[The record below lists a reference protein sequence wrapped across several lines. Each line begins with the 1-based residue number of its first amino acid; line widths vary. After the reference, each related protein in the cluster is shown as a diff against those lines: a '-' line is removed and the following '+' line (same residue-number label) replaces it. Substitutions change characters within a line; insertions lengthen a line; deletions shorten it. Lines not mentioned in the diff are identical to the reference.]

1 MKSSADKIK
10 LTSFNDLFGISD
22 DNKND
27 DENCI
32 IEIPINKLSE
42 FPNHPFYVEINE
54 KMNELVESIKKYGV
68 LMPIV
73 VRKISDDKY
82 EIISGHRRKTAC
94 EIAGKETIPALVRKY
109 DDDEATILMVDSNIQ
124 RENIMPSEKARAY
137 AMKYE
142 ALKHQG
148 IKDGKPTLDLIGESS
163 GESVKTVQRYIW
175 LSKLN
180 DELLEMVD
188 NKKISI
194 VQGIHISFLTKEEQ
208 TWVADTI
215 IQKSVNISKDK
226 SELLKEHSK
235 KGILTEELVR
245 ELLFEEKEKERKL
258 LINIKKISKFFSNNE
273 SNEEIENIIFNLLEE
288 WVNKKKELK

>member
-82 EIISGHRRKTAC
+82 EIISGHRRKTAG

-148 IKDGKPTLDLIGESS
+148 IKAEKPTLDLIGESA
-163 GESVKTVQRYIW
+163 GESGKTVQRYIW

-188 NKKISI
+188 DKKISI
-194 VQGIHISFLTKEEQ
+194 VQGVYISFLTEEEQ
-208 TWVADTI
+208 TWVVDTLV
-215 IQKSVNISKDK
+215 QKTANINNDK
-226 SELLKEHSK
+226 AELLKEYSK
-235 KGILTEELVR
+235 EGILTEKKVKEC
-245 ELLFEEKEKERKL
+245 LFSKSKKERKII
-258 LINIKKISKFFSNNE
+258 INNEKLNRFFPDNE
-273 SNEEIENIIFNLLEE
+273 SNEEIECIILKLLEE
-288 WVNKKKELK
+288 WLSKKESI